1 MSGRLDPMKN
11 LRLDLEKVRANVKN
25 ADTEDLLDRAT
36 IYRAGMEPAALEI
49 IDAEL
54 RSRGVGEEAVAAHAA
69 RRGAGVRDADGLP
82 MKCEKCRQPAVA
94 EAWAWHRLW
103 GVLPLFPRRMAFCEV
118 HRPAAS
124 GGR

>member
-1 MSGRLDPMKN
+1 MVGRFDPVKN
-11 LRLDLEKVRANVKN
+11 LRLDLDKVRANVQK

-36 IYRAGMEPAALEI
+36 VYRGGMEPAALEL

-69 RRGAGVRDADGLP
+69 RRGAGLTDADGLP
-82 MKCEKCRQPAVA
+82 MKCEKCRRPAVGQV
-94 EAWAWHRLW
+94 WAWRRLF
-103 GVLPLFPRRMAFCEV
+103 GVLPLFPRRMALCEV
-118 HRPAAS
+118 HQPAS